1 MDRYSARRLVDS
13 SHGRSTA
20 GTGPEHRS
28 RCAGARRS
36 GRAASRRTGA
46 TAARPDRTDTGRSR
60 RRAGAR
66 LIGPSATGGGRTSM
80 RHPAIDLRDDPL
92 SGGADGC
99 HAGVARGITGRRGCA
114 AEPVDQWVK
123 AGDGTRLLVRQSRS
137 GRSLVLVHPSSGGL
151 DSFAP
156 IAPLFDGLEL
166 WAYARRGYAPSE
178 SPVRQKAFADDVAD
192 LQAVIAATGGPVDVL
207 GASYGATV
215 ALHAAH
221 TDSSQIRSLVL
232 FEPPLFAAGPAL
244 TPVLERYRA
253 HVDQGSLAEAAWLF
267 AAGVARV
274 PGPLLDALTPAGDDA
289 AADPAEAVGCLHALE
304 AMAHDDTEIDR
315 WADVD
320 VPVLLLQG
328 EKTWAP
334 VPATMDALAAVL
346 PSVTRVVLAG
356 QAHFA
361 THTAPAL
368 FAQAVTKFLAAT

>member
-1 MDRYSARRLVDS
+1 VDR
-13 SHGRSTA
+13 
-20 GTGPEHRS
+20 
-28 RCAGARRS
+28 
-36 GRAASRRTGA
+36 
-46 TAARPDRTDTGRSR
+46 
-60 RRAGAR
+60 
-66 LIGPSATGGGRTSM
+66 
-80 RHPAIDLRDDPL
+80 
-92 SGGADGC
+92 
-99 HAGVARGITGRRGCA
+99 
-114 AEPVDQWVK
+114 WVK
-123 AGDGTRLLVRQSRS
+123 AGDGTRLLVRQSGS

-178 SPVRQKAFADDVAD
+178 SPVRQKTFADDVAD
-192 LQAVIAATGGPVDVL
+192 LQAVIAATGGPVDLL
-207 GASYGATV
+207 GASHGATV

-221 TDSSQIRSLVL
+221 IDSSQIRSLVL

-244 TPVLERYRA
+244 APVLERYRA
-253 HVDQGSLAEAAWLF
+253 HVEQGSLAEAAWLF
-267 AAGVARV
+267 AADVARV
-274 PGPLLDALTPAGDDA
+274 PGPLLDALTAAGDDA
-289 AADPAEAVGCLHALE
+289 AADPAEAVGCLHDLE